1 MHAGIHVR
9 TRARAKTAAD
19 IAVAEASGAA
29 KTMSNK
35 EKAKMLKKKQEEA
48 AQVCASL
55 CGRAHGCAAG
65 SVVRARERAQGD
77 EQKLQGMTQTHARA
91 HDACCATQTLM
102 QEFKASKKHHE
113 ELDRKRDRTKEFKG
127 LGRKV
132 ASEWKVRLSS
142 LMP

>member
-55 CGRAHGCAAG
+55 CGRAHGWLQE
-65 SVVRARERAQGD
+65 VWRVRES
-77 EQKLQGMTQTHARA
+77 
-91 HDACCATQTLM
+91 
-102 QEFKASKKHHE
+102 ASKEMSKSC
-113 ELDRKRDRTKEFKG
+113 K
-127 LGRKV
+127 
-132 ASEWKVRLSS
+132 A
-142 LMP
+142 